1 MPGTTIHIIATDNRE
16 GLLRPD
22 MTTTVTI
29 TVAKREKVL
38 AIPNA
43 AVRREESARDAL
55 VQQAE
60 QTARRPT
67 KTGWRD
73 RTYTEV
79 LSGLTEG
86 DRVVVGD
93 TQTTTPAT
101 PGATLPPGAR

>member
-1 MPGTTIHIIATDNRE
+1 
-16 GLLRPD
+16 

-38 AIPNA
+38 AVTNA

-60 QTARRPT
+60 QTARRPI

-86 DRVVVGD
+86 ERVVVGD
-93 TQTTTPAT
+93 TQTTNPST